1 MFKEVL
7 TGEIVADK
15 NFKYVIFLIA
25 ILFVVIM
32 LGSIVAY
39 SEIIIAN
46 WYWFLIL
53 IIFLYFVT
61 TYDILLKLVDYER
74 AIIYRFGK
82 VNRVGGPG
90 WAFIL
95 PFIESYNLV
104 DLRTV
109 TLDVPKQDVVTSDGI
124 ELSVDAVIYIKIKKD
139 KQSVVNSV
147 IEVQNFKEASKLF
160 VISAI
165 RDIVGSMTL
174 SDVIS
179 NIEIINAQVKENLE
193 KISKEWG
200 LSVESVE
207 IKDVQIP
214 KVVLDAMHE
223 EKAAVQQKLARMERA
238 LAHKA
243 EIEAVKEAAGDLDQK
258 ALTYYYIK
266 AIEGM
271 SKNKGSQV
279 FFPAEFSKLAGVFAS
294 SKADVPKLEKANENY
309 KQVLKEY
316 IDKSVAKTK
325 KKSSK
330 NGSSKIVIKKEVTKK
345 IKPNNTDSQKR
356 SSRRDE
362 LRKKLKKKYEKK
374 FE

>member
-1 MFKEVL
+1 M
-7 TGEIVADK
+7 ADK
-15 NFKYVIFLIA
+15 NFKYVIFLIV
-25 ILFVVIM
+25 IIFIFIM
-32 LGSIVAY
+32 LGSIVTF
-39 SEIIIAN
+39 SQVIIEN

-53 IIFLYFVT
+53 IIFLYFIT
-61 TYDILLKLVDYER
+61 TYEVLLKLIDYER

-90 WAFIL
+90 WCFIL
-95 PFIESYNLV
+95 PFIETYNLV

-124 ELSVDAVIYIKIKKD
+124 ELIVDAVIYIKVKKD

-147 IEVQNFKEASKLF
+147 IEVEDFKEASTLF
-160 VISAI
+160 VISSV

-193 KISKEWG
+193 RISKEWG
-200 LSVESVE
+200 LAVESVE

-214 KVVLDAMHE
+214 KTVLDAMHE

-294 SKADVPKLEKANENY
+294 SKAEVPQLEKANQNY
-309 KQVLKEY
+309 KKVLKEY

-325 KKSSK
+325 KKYDKKSE
-330 NGSSKIVIKKEVTKK
+330 IKKPLTKK
-345 IKPNNTDSQKR
+345 EIGEKKAALKKDIIKKR
-356 SSRRDE
+356 NLRREE
-362 LRKKLKKKYEKK
+362 LREKLKKKYEKK

>member
-1 MFKEVL
+1 
-7 TGEIVADK
+7 
-15 NFKYVIFLIA
+15 
-25 ILFVVIM
+25 M
-32 LGSIVAY
+32 LGSIITY
-39 SEIIIAN
+39 SEVIIAN

-53 IIFLYFVT
+53 ILFLYFIT
-61 TYDILLKLVDYER
+61 TYDVLLKLIDYER
-74 AIIYRFGK
+74 AVIYRFGK

-90 WAFIL
+90 WTFII
-95 PFIESYNLV
+95 PFIETYSLV
-104 DLRTV
+104 DLRTL

-124 ELSVDAVIYIKIKKD
+124 ELTVDAVIYIKIKKD

-147 IEVQNFKEASKLF
+147 IEVADFKDASKLF
-160 VISAI
+160 VISSI

-193 KISKEWG
+193 RISKEWG
-200 LSVESVE
+200 LAVESVE

-214 KVVLDAMHE
+214 KTVLDAMHE

-266 AIEGM
+266 AIETM

-294 SKADVPKLEKANENY
+294 TKAEVPKLEKANENY
-309 KQVLKEY
+309 KQILKDY

-325 KKSSK
+325 SKKRKSDNSKKFAGKKSDESLFSK
-330 NGSSKIVIKKEVTKK
+330 NDTAQERK
-345 IKPNNTDSQKR
+345 
-356 SSRRDE
+356 SRRKK
-362 LRKKLKKKYEKK
+362 LREKLKKKYEKK
-374 FE
+374 FN